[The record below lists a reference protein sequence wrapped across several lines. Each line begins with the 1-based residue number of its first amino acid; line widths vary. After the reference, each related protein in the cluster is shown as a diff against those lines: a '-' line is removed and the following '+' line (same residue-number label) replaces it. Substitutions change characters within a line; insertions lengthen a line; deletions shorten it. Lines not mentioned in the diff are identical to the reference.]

1 VRVNKK
7 SAVALADM
15 LDEKIDEQGRL
26 AHAAH
31 ARNIYVFRGVNRELV
46 ARNRIAS
53 NRNIHADS
61 GKVAECSML
70 SIFLGSSKRRK
81 SIWLRITFL

>member
-1 VRVNKK
+1 MRVNKK
-7 SAVALADM
+7 SAVALADVF
-15 LDEKIDEQGRL
+15 DEKIDEQGGF
-26 AHAAH
+26 AHAGH
-31 ARNIYVFRGVNRELV
+31 SFNIYMPRGVDEELV

-61 GKVAECSML
+61 GKLAECSML